1 MNTVTKS
8 YDIVV
13 LGAGPGGLAA
23 ALQAARNGAK
33 VLLAD
38 KNGCLGGNMTLGLP
52 LLGFLDKDG
61 RTVIKGIAQEF
72 IDDLRAYKTP
82 YGVAASEHLH
92 CPMHNSVTLYDHE
105 LFNFVA
111 LRCQSCC
118 AAALLLYFRPE
129 SLYTALLAVRFLL

>member
-52 LLGFLDKDG
+52 PTASP
-61 RTVIKGIAQEF
+61 RRSICIA
-72 IDDLRAYKTP
+72 RCTTP
-82 YGVAASEHLH
+82 
-92 CPMHNSVTLYDHE
+92 
-105 LFNFVA
+105 
-111 LRCQSCC
+111 
-118 AAALLLYFRPE
+118 
-129 SLYTALLAVRFLL
+129 